1 MPGHE
6 IGVPVVSRRNL
17 EQLVPGSEA
26 SAQPSHL
33 AGGSQHRRRRRTPNP
48 SGLENTRPL
57 RTEVTANL

>member
-17 EQLVPGSEA
+17 EQLVPRSEA